1 MAGLLYLLVA
11 VIAPIGIM
19 YVPGKLIVHNDATA
33 TADNIRASE
42 SLFRIGIASELVG
55 ATLMAFVVLQLFWL
69 FKPVNE
75 KLAWLML
82 VLGALLS
89 IPMSFLST
97 INELAA
103 LVLARGGD
111 FLSAFTTAELDSLSY
126 LFLRLHS
133 KTLQVAQIFWG
144 LWLFP
149 FGMLVMRS
157 GFIPRFFG
165 LLLFIAGVG
174 YLTDAVV
181 SLLLPQHVEAVGQI
195 TFVMIFGELPIIL
208 WLLIWG
214 ARERPAVAPA
224 G

>member
-1 MAGLLYLLVA
+1 
-11 VIAPIGIM
+11 
-19 YVPGKLIVHNDATA
+19 
-33 TADNIRASE
+33 
-42 SLFRIGIASELVG
+42 
-55 ATLMAFVVLQLFWL
+55 
-69 FKPVNE
+69 
-75 KLAWLML
+75 ML
-82 VLGALLS
+82 V
-89 IPMSFLST
+89 
-97 INELAA
+97 
-103 LVLARGGD
+103 RGGD
-111 FLSAFTTAELDSLSY
+111 FLSAFTGAELDHLSY

-165 LLLFIAGVG
+165 LLLFVAGLG

-181 SLLLPQHVEAVGQI
+181 SLLLPQHAEAVGQV
-195 TFVMIFGELPIIL
+195 TFVMIFGEVPIIL

-214 ARERPAVAPA
+214 ARERSSHAPA